1 MPTNRSMLQKLL
13 SEETRRLA
21 DPQHPGHDMYRQA
34 YGEVESLKAKHGVAP
49 SDRDKD
55 FAASIAVGAKA
66 QGLYQVDH
74 VLLSDDGS
82 KTFAAISNR
91 HRCSHRSICLR
102 VNSRRLRLCDWAD
115 EAAT

>member
-55 FAASIAVGAKA
+55 FAASIVVGAKA

-82 KTFAAISNR
+82 KTFCGDQQQAQVQSPINLFQSEQQTAPAM
-91 HRCSHRSICLR
+91 
-102 VNSRRLRLCDWAD
+102 RLG
-115 EAAT
+115 